1 MNRDEIQALVDAT
14 RADVEKL
21 EQDMRM
27 FQGKL
32 RNLDPQRK
40 AHLETENAALLKRQ
54 EQLQDSVARVTL
66 LLSQPLPGAERDL
79 EFESLRYAA
88 VESLKKENVPP
99 ELWKNLES
107 SL

>member
-1 MNRDEIQALVDAT
+1 MTREELQAKVDAT
-14 RADVEKL
+14 RVEVDGL

-27 FQGKL
+27 IQGKL

-40 AHLETENAALLKRQ
+40 VQLETENAALLKRQ
-54 EQLQDSVARVTL
+54 SLLQDAVERVTL
-66 LLSQPLPGAERDL
+66 LLSQSLPGAERDL
-79 EFESLRYAA
+79 EFESLRHAT

-107 SL
+107 

>member
-1 MNRDEIQALVDAT
+1 MTREEIQTLIDAT

-40 AHLETENAALLKRQ
+40 AQLEAENAALLKRQ
-54 EQLQDSVARVTL
+54 GLLQEGVTRVTL
-66 LLSQPLPGAERDL
+66 LLSQALPGAERDL

-107 SL
+107 SS